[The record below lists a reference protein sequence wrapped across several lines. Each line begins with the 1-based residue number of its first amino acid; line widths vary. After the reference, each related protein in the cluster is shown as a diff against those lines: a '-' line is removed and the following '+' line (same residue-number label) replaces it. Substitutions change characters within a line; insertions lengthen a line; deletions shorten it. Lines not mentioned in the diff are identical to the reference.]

1 MIIENIKNNVVNN
14 LNKPMHFVYT
24 GLRNQVDEFDGVIIK
39 FYKYVFLVKIDGS
52 DVIKSFSYSDV
63 LVGSLVFCIK

>member
-1 MIIENIKNNVVNN
+1 MIIENIKNNVANN

-39 FYKYVFLVKIDGS
+39 FYNYVFLVKIDGS
-52 DVIKSFSYSDV
+52 DVIRSFSYSDV
-63 LVGSLVFCIK
+63 LIGSLVFCIK